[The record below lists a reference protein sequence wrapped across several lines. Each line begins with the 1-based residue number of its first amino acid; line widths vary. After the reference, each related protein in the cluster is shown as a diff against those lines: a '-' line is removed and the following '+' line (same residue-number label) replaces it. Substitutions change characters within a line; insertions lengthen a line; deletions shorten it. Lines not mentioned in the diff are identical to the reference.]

1 MESGILKDVQHELNT
16 TSKMGFTY
24 ELNMG
29 YHGIAKGRPKALSIT
44 ITPVSKKY
52 VQGQLI

>member
-1 MESGILKDVQHELNT
+1 
-16 TSKMGFTY
+16 MGFTY

-44 ITPVSKKY
+44 ITPVVKKY
-52 VQGQLI
+52 VQGELL